1 MGLPAG
7 RFRADTLSSPGT
19 RAYRWAMAGMTV
31 LARPRGLR
39 QGDHVCWA
47 YDPERGFGVVAAQFL
62 AEGVAL
68 GERVLFVGEGDTAQL
83 VGELASLPGRDALL
97 ASGQLQVQSMSDV
110 YLGNG
115 GLDPVAQTE
124 LFAAAGA
131 AALEDGYTGLRVA
144 GDLTGL
150 VRDASRWEDV
160 RAYEIVVDSV
170 IAAHPLTGMCG
181 YAAPTVPGER
191 LRPLAALHG
200 IRHVDGD
207 GDTLT
212 FVARVRG
219 GVLVLAGEVDT
230 GCADDLD
237 EVLVGVGRLAE
248 GPVTVDLA
256 GLDFVDVGA
265 TRALVRFAT
274 GLRASGRPVRFVGVG
289 RGARRVLEL
298 FDVELA

>member
-1 MGLPAG
+1 MV
-7 RFRADTLSSPGT
+7 
-19 RAYRWAMAGMTV
+19 GMSV
-31 LARPRGLR
+31 LTRPRGLR
-39 QGDHVCWA
+39 QGDHACWA
-47 YDPERGFGVVAAQFL
+47 YDPERGFGGVAAQFL

-83 VGELASLPGRDALL
+83 VRELDSLPGRDALL
-97 ASGQLQVQSMSDV
+97 SSGQLRVQPMSEV

-115 GLDPVAQTE
+115 GLDPRAQAE

-144 GDLTGL
+144 GDLTRL
-150 VRDASRWEDV
+150 VGDPAHWEDV
-160 RAYEIVVDSV
+160 RAYEIVIDSV

-181 YAAPTVPGER
+181 YAAPTVPRDR

-200 IRHVDGD
+200 IRHVD

-237 EVLVGVGRLAE
+237 EVLAGVGQLAG
-248 GPVTVDLA
+248 GPVTVDLE

-265 TRALVRFAT
+265 TRTLARFAT
-274 GLRASGRPVRFVGVG
+274 ELRASGRPVRFVGVG